1 MIRTR
6 QMLELMMRLTPPT
19 LALSA
24 LLLVVSSVGH
34 SGTAM
39 RARNPV
45 AVTLTLAGETALA
58 QPQGVNTAIDDFET
72 ALAVDP
78 TDRVALVGLARA
90 SLAQGLPGK
99 AIRYYRE
106 ALGYYPNDLALL
118 EGQGE
123 ALVAKG
129 AFTKAN
135 ESLAKIRA
143 LCLTSC
149 PEQVALSNA
158 IAHGTAQPPISA
170 AQIKINPVL
179 TEGEA
184 KN

>member
-1 MIRTR
+1 
-6 QMLELMMRLTPPT
+6 MRFTPPT

-24 LLLVVSSVGH
+24 ALALVSSVGH
-34 SGTAM
+34 S
-39 RARNPV
+39 ARGPVSYNPTSV
-45 AVTLTLAGETALA
+45 ALA
-58 QPQGVNTAIDDFET
+58 EMGDQALSKPDGAGAAIDAYET

-78 TDRVALVGLARA
+78 SNRTALVGLARA

-99 AIRYYRE
+99 SIHYYRQ
-106 ALGYYPNDLALL
+106 ALAFAPDDVALL

-135 ESLAKIRA
+135 ANLIRIRA
-143 LCLTSC
+143 LCATTC

-158 IAHGTAQPPISA
+158 IARGTAQPALSA

-179 TEGEA
+179 TEGAE